1 MSTLFIEYSLS
12 ILAVNSALYCENSC
26 VYDIMDLIEKFLRE
40 VPKDS
45 EGFEDL
51 EAFWNDAGKVIQ
63 LFFSSSNYRTFI
75 EKINFPL
82 PKRVKTKLIDSVNLD
97 INRLRF
103 SQQQSR
109 SARHATTLPSDD
121 SDTDFDYDTASSIS
135 SKETTF
141 FSDP

>member
-1 MSTLFIEYSLS
+1 
-12 ILAVNSALYCENSC
+12 
-26 VYDIMDLIEKFLRE
+26 MDLIEKFLRE

>member
-51 EAFWNDAGKVIQ
+51 EAFWNDAGKV
-63 LFFSSSNYRTFI
+63 N
-75 EKINFPL
+75 
-82 PKRVKTKLIDSVNLD
+82 
-97 INRLRF
+97 
-103 SQQQSR
+103 
-109 SARHATTLPSDD
+109 TTLLL
-121 SDTDFDYDTASSIS
+121 F
-135 SKETTF
+135 
-141 FSDP
+141 